1 MDAVGPDAKSG
12 WGYVNAKFAAETIN
26 NNGLTS
32 WVSEEELSQG
42 QTIVKQF
49 VATGGTTPLLGSIC
63 WTDVP
68 DASKINSG
76 VLNEAIA
83 DLTNDLDIRITQGA
97 TTYYPWRLTN
107 NATAVAT
114 RSGDNPVDNVER
126 INVDA
131 PTAAA
136 VYTVTISHKG
146 TLADGPQKFALVVT
160 GVTSNFTFKTLAD
173 TQTKCSNT
181 GNAVYPFSL
190 TKIEGANVT
199 MSSANVP
206 TGATL
211 TFSAN
216 NFAANGTF
224 DVTISNLSAVSAG
237 SYIIDIIGNNGSE
250 TEIRKI
256 YLTVFHPTFS
266 APVYIAPTD
275 GLTGIT
281 TGTTLTWQSDKNA
294 TSWDVEVSTS
304 PTFNVLAFSGT
315 VTTPSFDVAG
325 LTSQTIYYWRV
336 RPKNSCATPAY
347 VSMKSFQT
355 AIIDCTPTSFIGT
368 ISDGTIETTAG
379 GVGTATATITGGLTI
394 GKITASVNITH
405 TYVQDLTITLTG
417 PPAIGSPVV
426 ILQQKACGGQPNHGY
441 CTSL

>member
-1 MDAVGPDAKSG
+1 MAAPNVTGTLTLIQQHANNVNGKFLKASTLKGIVCHTATDMDAVGPDAKSG

-32 WVSEEELSQG
+32 WVSEEEISQG
-42 QTIVKQF
+42 QVIVKQF

-173 TQTKCSNT
+173 TQTKCSK
-181 GNAVYPFSL
+181 Y
-190 TKIEGANVT
+190 
-199 MSSANVP
+199 
-206 TGATL
+206 
-211 TFSAN
+211 
-216 NFAANGTF
+216 
-224 DVTISNLSAVSAG
+224 
-237 SYIIDIIGNNGSE
+237 
-250 TEIRKI
+250 R
-256 YLTVFHPTFS
+256 
-266 APVYIAPTD
+266 
-275 GLTGIT
+275 
-281 TGTTLTWQSDKNA
+281 
-294 TSWDVEVSTS
+294 
-304 PTFNVLAFSGT
+304 
-315 VTTPSFDVAG
+315 
-325 LTSQTIYYWRV
+325 
-336 RPKNSCATPAY
+336 
-347 VSMKSFQT
+347 
-355 AIIDCTPTSFIGT
+355 
-368 ISDGTIETTAG
+368 
-379 GVGTATATITGGLTI
+379 
-394 GKITASVNITH
+394 
-405 TYVQDLTITLTG
+405 
-417 PPAIGSPVV
+417 
-426 ILQQKACGGQPNHGY
+426 
-441 CTSL
+441 